1 MCRNC
6 LQSRSHKPDHTRL
19 QHMLNKLS
27 NFLSAIIPPSIDSEH
42 PDLTLQ
48 MAVAVLLIEVM
59 RSDAECAFEEQAV
72 IQSILKQRFL
82 LTDAEVVQM
91 TERGQQTSKSTNDL
105 HQFTSLINHA
115 LELPEKVR
123 IIEYLWQVVYAD
135 GKISAHENHLMRR
148 LVDLLHISHGDNI
161 AAKMRAKPE
170 GFE

>member
-1 MCRNC
+1 
-6 LQSRSHKPDHTRL
+6 
-19 QHMLNKLS
+19 MLNKLS
-27 NFLSAIIPPSIDSEH
+27 KFLSAIIPPSIDSGQPEY
-42 PDLTLQ
+42 TLQ

-59 RSDAECAFEEQAV
+59 QSDAECALEEQTT
-72 IQSILKQRFL
+72 IRNILMQRFHL
-82 LTDAEVVQM
+82 SDAEVAQL
-91 TERGQQTSKSTNDL
+91 TERGQQTSKAANDL
-105 HQFTSLINHA
+105 RQFTSLINHE

-135 GKISAHENHLMRR
+135 GIISAHENHLMRR